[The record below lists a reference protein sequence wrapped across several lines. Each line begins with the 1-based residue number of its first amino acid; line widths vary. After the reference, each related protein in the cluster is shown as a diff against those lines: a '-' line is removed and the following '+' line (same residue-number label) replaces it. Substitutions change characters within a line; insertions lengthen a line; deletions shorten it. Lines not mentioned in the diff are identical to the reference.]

1 MANTASAATK
11 VRPGKELGR
20 PYADLWA
27 RPGYLARRMHQI
39 HVGLFVEECR
49 DFDITPIQFA
59 ILTVLYGGRALDQIT
74 LSTAVGIDRT
84 SGADIIKR
92 LYRRGLVERVAS
104 TEDRRARLVHITGE
118 GQALVRRMQPHMERA
133 QERLISPLSPA
144 EHAMF
149 NELMG
154 KIIQA
159 NNDASRAPIAIDF

>member
-1 MANTASAATK
+1 
-11 VRPGKELGR
+11 
-20 PYADLWA
+20 
-27 RPGYLARRMHQI
+27 MHQI
-39 HVGLFVEECR
+39 HVGLFAEECR

-59 ILTVLYGGRALDQIT
+59 ILTVLYSGRALDQIT

-92 LYRRGLVERVAS
+92 LYRRGLVERISS
-104 TEDRRARLVHITGE
+104 TEDRRAKLVHITGE

-144 EHAMF
+144 EQGMF
-149 NELMG
+149 NELIG

>member
-1 MANTASAATK
+1 MANIASAATK
-11 VRPGKELGR
+11 VRPGKEPGR

-39 HVGLFVEECR
+39 HVGLFAEECR

-59 ILTVLYGGRALDQIT
+59 ILTVLYSGRALDQIT

-92 LYRRGLVERVAS
+92 LCRRGLVERVSS
-104 TEDRRARLVHITGE
+104 TEDRRARLAHITGE

-144 EHAMF
+144 EQAMF
-149 NELMG
+149 NELIG

>member
-1 MANTASAATK
+1 
-11 VRPGKELGR
+11 
-20 PYADLWA
+20 
-27 RPGYLARRMHQI
+27 MHQI

>member
-1 MANTASAATK
+1 
-11 VRPGKELGR
+11 
-20 PYADLWA
+20 
-27 RPGYLARRMHQI
+27 MHQI

-144 EHAMF
+144 EQAMF
-149 NELMG
+149 NELIG

>member
-1 MANTASAATK
+1 MTNTASTATK
-11 VRPGKELGR
+11 LRPGKEPGR

-27 RPGYLARRMHQI
+27 RPGYLVRRAHQI
-39 HVGLFVEECR
+39 HVGLFAEECR

-59 ILTVLYGGRALDQIT
+59 ILTVLYSGRALDQIT

-92 LYRRGLVERVAS
+92 LCRRGLVERVPS
-104 TEDRRARLVHITGE
+104 EEDRRARLAHITGE
-118 GQALVRRMQPHMERA
+118 GQALARRMQPRMERA

-144 EHAMF
+144 EQAMF
-149 NELMG
+149 SELIG

-159 NNDASRAPIAIDF
+159 NNDASRAPIAMDL

>member
-1 MANTASAATK
+1 
-11 VRPGKELGR
+11 
-20 PYADLWA
+20 
-27 RPGYLARRMHQI
+27 MHQI
-39 HVGLFVEECR
+39 HVGLFAEECGISTSR
-49 DFDITPIQFA
+49 RIQFA
-59 ILTVLYGGRALDQIT
+59 ILTVLYSGRALDQIT

-144 EHAMF
+144 EQAMF
-149 NELMG
+149 NELIG